1 MPLVRASDAT
11 PAAPHAARAELSAC
25 SQADARRALARASS
39 GDPGAVAG
47 LVAQLAT
54 EKDPNVREAIF
65 ASLVATGGT
74 PTAHQIAPL
83 MRSADASL
91 RGAVTEALKQLAED
105 GVAAVDILLADTDP
119 DVRLLAIEVTRAWP
133 VALATP
139 RLKQVFMKDQHVNVC
154 CAAVDVAT
162 EVGNGELV
170 VAMVWLRARFPDEPF
185 LGFAVD
191 IACSRIH
198 SAG

>member
-1 MPLVRASDAT
+1 MPLVRASDDLRT
-11 PAAPHAARAELSAC
+11 DPRTARAGLSSDIEAN
-25 SQADARRALARASS
+25 ARRVAALASS
-39 GDPGAVAG
+39 GDPSAVAG
-47 LVAQLAT
+47 MVAQLAT
-54 EKDPNVREAIF
+54 EKEPGVREAIF

-74 PTAHQIAPL
+74 ATAHLIAPL
-83 MRSADASL
+83 MRSNDASL
-91 RGAVTEALKQLAED
+91 RGAVTEALKQMAED
-105 GVAAVDILLADTDP
+105 AAPALDILLADADP

-133 VALATP
+133 VALAVP
-139 RLKQVFMKDQHVNVC
+139 RLKQVFMKDPHVNVC

>member
-1 MPLVRASDAT
+1 VPQ
-11 PAAPHAARAELSAC
+11 AAREALSADTA
-25 SQADARRALARASS
+25 ADARRALARASS
-39 GDPGAVAG
+39 GDPDAVPN

-54 EKDPNVREAIF
+54 EAEPRVREAIF

-74 PTAHQIAPL
+74 LTAHLIAPL
-83 MRSADASL
+83 MRCNDANL

-105 GVAAVDILLADTDP
+105 AVPALDILLADPDP

-133 VALATP
+133 VALAVP
-139 RLKQVFMKDQHVNVC
+139 RLKHVFMKDPHVNVC

-162 EVGNGELV
+162 EVGNGELI

-185 LGFAVD
+185 LGFAIDV
-191 IACSRIH
+191 ACSRIH